1 MKSSYEINSE
11 LSDNNNYDN
20 YDYSD
25 HTDSTDKLNNLT
37 EYYTTHTKVKD
48 GRSKVITS
56 SHCVEDETLQTKVEN
71 DKGTNKRDAIDFGKH
86 KFNIVKQWVNK
97 CEKPVSKNIF
107 HCTICN
113 KSNEIENNQDISFSK
128 NKESFLI
135 LSCHHIFHIKCLA
148 ETHFKDIYN
157 YPIIDNEYFENRKCT
172 TCNSSIQLEEIMYL
186 HTKFLSN
193 TKMLIQKHQS
203 SIEDLQ
209 FQLDN
214 IKKELRLC
222 YDYKHKLEKDR
233 EKSKQIVSILTT
245 II

>member
-1 MKSSYEINSE
+1 MNSSYSE
-11 LSDNNNYDN
+11 LSDNYN

-25 HTDSTDKLNNLT
+25 ETDNIDQLNNLT
-37 EYYTTHTKVKD
+37 EYYTSPIKV
-48 GRSKVITS
+48 SKVIAST
-56 SHCVEDETLQTKVEN
+56 HLVDENTLPISVEN
-71 DKGTNKRDAIDFGKH
+71 SRCTNKRDAIDFGKH
-86 KFNIVKQWVNK
+86 KFNVVKSWVNN
-97 CEKPVSKNIF
+97 CEKTVSKNVF
-107 HCTICN
+107 YCTICN
-113 KSNEIENNQDISFSK
+113 KSNEIENNKDISVSK

-157 YPIIDNEYFENRKCT
+157 YPMIDNEYFENRKCT
-172 TCNSSIQLEEIMYL
+172 TCNSTIQLEEIMYL

-193 TKMLIQKHQS
+193 TKMLIQRHQT

-209 FQLDN
+209 LQLDN
-214 IKKELRLC
+214 IKKELRSC